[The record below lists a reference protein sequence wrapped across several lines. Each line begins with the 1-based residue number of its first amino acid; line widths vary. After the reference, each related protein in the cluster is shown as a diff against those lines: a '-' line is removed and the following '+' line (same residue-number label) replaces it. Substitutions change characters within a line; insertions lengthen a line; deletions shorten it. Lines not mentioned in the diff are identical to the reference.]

1 MFTNIVITFFFNF
14 IFFQISNVIF
24 LRTIFFIKKKKGRCL
39 HTNAVV
45 TQYAYNKKVLLSRE
59 YFFRVRELV
68 GNIIFFYTELA
79 MIMLTR

>member
-24 LRTIFFIKKKKGRCL
+24 LRTIFFIKKKKRQVFAHKC
-39 HTNAVV
+39 